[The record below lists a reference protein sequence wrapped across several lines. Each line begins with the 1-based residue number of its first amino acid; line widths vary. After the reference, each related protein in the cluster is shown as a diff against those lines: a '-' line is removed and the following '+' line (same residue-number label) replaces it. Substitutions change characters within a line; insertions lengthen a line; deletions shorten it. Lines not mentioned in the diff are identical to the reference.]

1 MELEID
7 WSHREEYIA
16 CKHQTT
22 PTIANEALTDP
33 NRVVISPDYASR
45 SGASDRTIG
54 WSTTAGVVLTVITVE
69 EDDGT
74 LFGVNCWKANE
85 KDQRL
90 YREGTE

>member
-33 NRVVISPDYASR
+33 NRVVISP
-45 SGASDRTIG
+45 
-54 WSTTAGVVLTVITVE
+54 E
-69 EDDGT
+69 
-74 LFGVNCWKANE
+74 
-85 KDQRL
+85 
-90 YREGTE
+90 